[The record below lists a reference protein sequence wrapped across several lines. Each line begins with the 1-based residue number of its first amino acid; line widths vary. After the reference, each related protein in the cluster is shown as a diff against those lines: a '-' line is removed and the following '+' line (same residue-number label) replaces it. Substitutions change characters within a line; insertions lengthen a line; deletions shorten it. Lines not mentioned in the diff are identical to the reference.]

1 MADLPNARTFSFGRV
16 LDGGCS
22 ANSCSV
28 ARESL
33 HACRWVSAS
42 RSSRHVVGLYRTGTG
57 LGAIRGGDQVTLR
70 LPSLLAVLGE
80 LGWNVPRHGLPVST
94 GPQVQL
100 LARSWARIA
109 SACWL
114 MSGGAGPPRRACCV
128 PCLRLQDAGV
138 QGNNTIFVSSKFYP
152 RHL

>member
-22 ANSCSV
+22 ANSRSV

-42 RSSRHVVGLYRTGTG
+42 RSSRHAVGLYRTGTG

-94 GPQVQL
+94 GPQVQSLALKSGSNCICL
-100 LARSWARIA
+100 LVNEWWSGTASQGLLCALPEVAGCRST
-109 SACWL
+109 
-114 MSGGAGPPRRACCV
+114 G
-128 PCLRLQDAGV
+128 
-138 QGNNTIFVSSKFYP
+138 
-152 RHL
+152 